1 MADHGELRLA
11 PRRVWIGL
19 RIPGQRMMGLLMPE
33 PGSNPS
39 RALRDLCSGEAH
51 LAVNAAA
58 EALKAVPKQGGRL
71 GPRYAPLLTDIS
83 DFLKFRFRT
92 SGLANPGDVAH
103 VVTESLMRELRA
115 RGSGHVTF
123 AVNYVITALAGLS
136 RDSVANAEETMRD
149 FLEALRRL
157 GELLR
162 TASEDLSQPNDEE
175 YDAPA
180 AVGHG
185 LMGSR

>member
-1 MADHGELRLA
+1 MADHSELMLA
-11 PRRVWIGL
+11 PRRVWTGL
-19 RIPGQRMMGLLMPE
+19 RIPGQRMMGLLLPE
-33 PGSNPS
+33 PRINPS

-51 LAVNAAA
+51 LALNAAA

-83 DFLKFRFRT
+83 EFLKFRFRI
-92 SGLANPGDVAH
+92 SGLANPDNVSDEM
-103 VVTESLMRELRA
+103 TESLMMALRA
-115 RGSGHVTF
+115 RGSGQVTF
-123 AVNYVITALAGLS
+123 VVNYVITALSRLS
-136 RDSVANAEETMRD
+136 RDSVANADETMHE

-162 TASEDLSQPNDEE
+162 TAAEYLSQSNDQE

-180 AVGHG
+180 AVV
-185 LMGSR
+185 MS